1 MKNLKILKPIFLKLI
16 EKNIKFRFKLIGSAN
31 NLKLLSFF
39 NSIKNLNFIY
49 KNHIKWENI
58 NSSISELKTF
68 DIGIMPLIKDQKT
81 LGKCAFKIVEYMA
94 AGIPV
99 IASPIGENKIII
111 ENNINGFLAKDNN
124 DWFKK
129 IMFLKN
135 NKKVRNRFIRN
146 AEKKV
151 KYKYSNKSN
160 VLKMRKILNF

>member
-1 MKNLKILKPIFLKLI
+1 MIL
-16 EKNIKFRFKLIGSAN
+16 
-31 NLKLLSFF
+31 
-39 NSIKNLNFIY
+39 
-49 KNHIKWENI
+49 
-58 NSSISELKTF
+58 ELRA
-68 DIGIMPLIKDQKT
+68 LIKDQKT